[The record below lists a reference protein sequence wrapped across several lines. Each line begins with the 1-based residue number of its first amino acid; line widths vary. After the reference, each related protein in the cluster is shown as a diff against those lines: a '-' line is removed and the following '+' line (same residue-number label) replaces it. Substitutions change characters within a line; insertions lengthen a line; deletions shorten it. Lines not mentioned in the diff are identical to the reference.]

1 TYALL
6 ILCRRSSKLK
16 HTLISHVEIKE
27 DIMHVHMEMEQQI
40 HTFPDFGLKTIKIHE
55 YTEKLQ
61 MIFFLLVNI

>member
-1 TYALL
+1 
-6 ILCRRSSKLK
+6 
-16 HTLISHVEIKE
+16 
-27 DIMHVHMEMEQQI
+27 MHVHMEMEQQI